1 MGQSIMLSLQLA
13 LGEIGDDNIKI
24 YPRDSGYNN
33 QEKLIQ
39 SIESLKEQNIKI
51 VIGPIDN
58 KDFDILETYKN
69 MIFLFRHQ
77 TWILKFKIISSV
89 WG

>member
-1 MGQSIMLSLQLA
+1 MITLKNLS
-13 LGEIGDDNIKI
+13 
-24 YPRDSGYNN
+24 RDSGYNN

-58 KDFDILETYKN
+58 KDFDILETYKGYDFYFA
-69 MIFLFRHQ
+69 IKHG
-77 TWILKFKIISSV
+77 S
-89 WG
+89 